1 MRQLRQ
7 VSFWGAVFM
16 AVDSLEKKLDMLAAD
31 LVLLSVDDLPALA
44 CLHENFLQLANAG
57 HQSHPEF
64 ARICRDCSLILEK
77 IVLNEI
83 TDKVSQIE
91 KVGDAISVL
100 QKILRDNRGGSEIE
114 QPVRSN
120 ITNAASP
127 CENNAELD
135 IPQDDDVDRV
145 ENGAPVR
152 IAGNGTGSATETG
165 TENAEDLTVNLQ
177 NSDSAL
183 LADFINEAREHCA
196 VAEQKLMDI
205 EAGADI
211 EGAIHAI
218 FRSFHTIKGAAGFQE
233 LKPILVLAHESET
246 VLDLARKGSLT
257 ISGQIADTIFD
268 AVDAMR
274 SLLEGV
280 ETALKQDGYFDGS
293 SLTAPRLERLRKI
306 IANPAQVNMAGA
318 SSRVGDIL
326 IEMGAVSQREIDTA
340 LTKKDN
346 PDEKLGETLV
356 RQGLVPAKVVAHA
369 LREQQQTR
377 SDKTPAAVKE
387 MVKIDTD
394 RLDRLVD
401 TIGELVIAESMVGQD
416 DEILNMASP
425 KIARNISHLNKI
437 TRELQEMGMAMRL
450 VPVKPTFQKLARAVR
465 DLTKKSGKEVELAIF
480 GEETEVDRSIVE
492 NIGDPLMHMIR
503 NAVDHGIE
511 TPEERVIAGKSRTG
525 KITLR
530 AYHKGGNIF
539 FDIED
544 DGRGL
549 DKEKILEKAKEKG
562 LLDSERELS
571 DKEIFGLILLPG
583 FSTATKV
590 TDLSGRGVGMD
601 VVRKNVDAMRGHLEI
616 NSTPGK
622 GALISMKLPLTL
634 AIIDGMLV
642 KVENESYIVPTLS
655 IVESLRLSREMIK
668 SVVGRGEMVDLRG
681 DLLTLIRINGL
692 FGIPYDP
699 EDNRPQ
705 TAVVVEDGFRR
716 VGLVVDELLGQRQT
730 VIKNLGR
737 TFRGQKWIAGG
748 AILSNGNVG
757 LILDVGGIINLA
769 VEGDWRH
776 DGGAEMKFL
785 ANERSRGAHLSKV

>member
-1 MRQLRQ
+1 
-7 VSFWGAVFM
+7 M
-16 AVDSLEKKLDMLAAD
+16 AVELLEKKLDMLAAD
-31 LVLLSVDDLPALA
+31 LVLLSVEDLPALA
-44 CLHENFLQLANAG
+44 RLHESFLQLAADCR
-57 HQSHPEF
+57 QRHPDVEKLI
-64 ARICRDCSLILEK
+64 RECSTILEK
-77 IVLNEI
+77 IVLNEVS
-83 TDKVSQIE
+83 DKASQIE
-91 KVGDAISVL
+91 RIGNTISTLQKMIRDGRGSSEGGSPARFNDAAASSGCSSSKLSENSKLAISKGQQSESEASA
-100 QKILRDNRGGSEIE
+100 QKDEVVYPPE
-114 QPVRSN
+114 K
-120 ITNAASP
+120 
-127 CENNAELD
+127 
-135 IPQDDDVDRV
+135 
-145 ENGAPVR
+145 
-152 IAGNGTGSATETG
+152 ATET
-165 TENAEDLTVNLQ
+165 AEELAINLQ

-183 LADFINEAREHCA
+183 LVDFINEAREHCA

-205 EAGADI
+205 EAGTDI

-218 FRSFHTIKGAAGFQE
+218 FRSFHTIKGAAGFLE

-257 ISGQIADTIFD
+257 ISGPIADIIFD
-268 AVDAMR
+268 AVDTMR
-274 SLLEGV
+274 HLLEGV
-280 ETALKQDGYFDGS
+280 ESALKSDGYFDGA
-293 SLTAPRLERLRKI
+293 SLTIPRLERLRKI
-306 IANPAQVNMAGA
+306 IADPAQSNTMAT

-326 IEMGAVSQREIDTA
+326 IEMGAVSQQEIDSA
-340 LTKKDN
+340 LSRKEK

-356 RQGLVPAKVVAHA
+356 RQGVVPAKVVAHA
-369 LREQQQTR
+369 LREQQQLR

-387 MVKIDTD
+387 MVRIDTD

-401 TIGELVIAESMVGQD
+401 TIGELVVAESMVGQD
-416 DEILNMASP
+416 DEILKMASP

-465 DLTKKSGKEVELAIF
+465 DLNKKSGKEVELAIL

-511 TPEERVIAGKSRTG
+511 SPEERVKAGKNRTG
-525 KITLR
+525 KITVR

-549 DKEKILEKAKEKG
+549 NKEKILEKAKEKG
-562 LLDSERELS
+562 LFDGERELS

-583 FSTATKV
+583 FSTAAKV

-622 GALISMKLPLTL
+622 GTLISMKLPLTL

-642 KVENESYIVPTLS
+642 KVEKECFIIPTLS
-655 IVESLRLSREMIK
+655 IVESLRLSKEMIK
-668 SVVGRGEMVDLRG
+668 SVVGRGEMVELRG
-681 DLLTLIRINGL
+681 DLLTLIRINEL
-692 FGIPYDP
+692 FGISHDSQ
-699 EDNRPQ
+699 DNRPQ
-705 TAVVVEDGFRR
+705 TVVVVEDGFKR

-730 VIKNLGR
+730 VIKNLGS
-737 TFRGQKWIAGG
+737 TFGSQKWIAGG

-757 LILDVGGIINLA
+757 LIIDVGGIISLA
-769 VEGDWRH
+769 SEINWRH
-776 DGGAEMKFL
+776 DGETDKKSVADGTVRNAMQ
-785 ANERSRGAHLSKV
+785 SKYQTALMPA

>member
-1 MRQLRQ
+1 
-7 VSFWGAVFM
+7 
-16 AVDSLEKKLDMLAAD
+16 MLAAD
-31 LVLLSVDDLPALA
+31 LVLLSVDDLPAIA
-44 CLHENFLQLANAG
+44 RLHEDFLRLADAS

-64 ARICRDCSLILEK
+64 EKVCRECTFLLEK
-77 IVLNEI
+77 IVLNEV

-91 KVGDAISVL
+91 RIGDAIGTL
-100 QKILRDNRGGSEIE
+100 QRIARDSQGCAEIE
-114 QPVRSN
+114 QSVRFN
-120 ITNAASP
+120 IANAASACKKSDESDMP
-127 CENNAELD
+127 PKYEDDKVQNSGSMIIANAESG
-135 IPQDDDVDRV
+135 RS
-145 ENGAPVR
+145 
-152 IAGNGTGSATETG
+152 AGTKTVPS
-165 TENAEDLTVNLQ
+165 EDLTVNLQ

-196 VAEQKLMDI
+196 VAEQKLLDI

-218 FRSFHTIKGAAGFQE
+218 FRSFHTIKGAAGFLE

-257 ISGQIADTIFD
+257 ISGQIADIIFD
-268 AVDAMR
+268 AVDTMR

-306 IANPAQVNMAGA
+306 IANPAQANMAGA
-318 SSRVGDIL
+318 SLRVGDIL
-326 IEMGAVSQREIDTA
+326 IEMGAVSQQEIDSA
-340 LTKKDN
+340 LSRKEK

-377 SDKTPAAVKE
+377 SDKIAPSVKE

-465 DLTKKSGKEVELAIF
+465 DLTRKSGKEVELAIF

-511 TPEERVIAGKSRTG
+511 TPEERVKAGKSRTG

-549 DKEKILEKAKEKG
+549 NKKKILEKAKEKG

-601 VVRKNVDAMRGHLEI
+601 VVRRNVEAMRGHLEI
-616 NSTPGK
+616 DSKPGK

-642 KVENESYIVPTLS
+642 KVENESYIIPTLS

-681 DLLTLIRINGL
+681 DLLTLIRIKDL
-692 FGIPYDP
+692 FGIVYDP
-699 EDNRPQ
+699 DDHHPQ
-705 TAVVVEDGFRR
+705 TVVVVEDGFRR

-730 VIKNLGR
+730 VIKNLGA

-769 VEGDWRH
+769 AEGGWRRNGRT
-776 DGGAEMKFL
+776 DTKFI
-785 ANERSRGAHLSKV
+785 SREGVHSTPESESEAPEFLTQN

>member
-1 MRQLRQ
+1 
-7 VSFWGAVFM
+7 M
-16 AVDSLEKKLDMLAAD
+16 AVNSLEKKLDMLAAD
-31 LVLLSVDDLPALA
+31 LVLLSVEDLPALA
-44 CLHENFLQLANAG
+44 RLHESFLQLAADCR
-57 HQSHPEF
+57 Q
-64 ARICRDCSLILEK
+64 ARPDVDRHCRECSLILEK
-77 IVLNEI
+77 IVLNEVS
-83 TDKVSQIE
+83 DRASQIE
-91 KVGDAISVL
+91 KIGDTISAL
-100 QKILRDNRGGSEIE
+100 QKMVRNSRGGSERE
-114 QPVRSN
+114 SSARFN
-120 ITNAASP
+120 DAAASSECSSP
-127 CENNAELD
+127 EILENSKSAISKGQQSESEASAQGDKVVYPPEEAAKAAEELA
-135 IPQDDDVDRV
+135 I
-145 ENGAPVR
+145 
-152 IAGNGTGSATETG
+152 
-165 TENAEDLTVNLQ
+165 NLQ

-205 EAGADI
+205 EAGTDI

-218 FRSFHTIKGAAGFQE
+218 FRSFHTIKGAAGFLE

-257 ISGQIADTIFD
+257 VSGPIADIIFD
-268 AVDAMR
+268 AVDTMR
-274 SLLEGV
+274 HLLEGV
-280 ETALKQDGYFDGS
+280 ETALKSDGYFDGA
-293 SLTAPRLERLRKI
+293 SLTIPRLERLRSI
-306 IANPAQVNMAGA
+306 IADPAQSNMMGT

-326 IEMGAVSQREIDTA
+326 IEMGAVSQQEIDSA
-340 LTKKDN
+340 LSRKEK

-377 SDKTPAAVKE
+377 SDKIASAVKE

-416 DEILNMASP
+416 EEILKMASP

-465 DLTKKSGKEVELAIF
+465 ELTKKSGKEVELAIF

-511 TPEERVIAGKSRTG
+511 SPEERVKAGKNRSG

-549 DKEKILEKAKEKG
+549 NKEKILEKAREKG
-562 LLDSERELS
+562 LLDGERELS

-583 FSTATKV
+583 FSTAAKV

-642 KVENESYIVPTLS
+642 KVEEECYIIPTLS
-655 IVESLRLSREMIK
+655 IVESLRLSKEMIK
-668 SVVGRGEMVDLRG
+668 SVVGRGEIVDLRG
-681 DLLTLIRINGL
+681 DLLTLIRINEL
-692 FGIPYDP
+692 FGIPHDP
-699 EDNRPQ
+699 QDNRPR
-705 TAVVVEDGFRR
+705 TVVVVEDGFKR

-737 TFRGQKWIAGG
+737 TFGNQKWIAGG

-757 LILDVGGIINLA
+757 LIIDVGGIINLA
-769 VEGDWRH
+769 SEVNWRH
-776 DGGAEMKFL
+776 KGETERKSLAGGEGSSALPSENRTPVML
-785 ANERSRGAHLSKV
+785 A